1 MIEAIYI
8 APASEAAQ
16 QAVEEADLRAGAG
29 IVGDRYYGA
38 ATGAGEHVT
47 FVEAEE
53 IERYNAEY
61 RQSIRDHA
69 TRRNV
74 VTRGVRLNRL
84 VGRRFVIGQVAFV
97 GIELCEPCRDLGAS
111 LANDTMPA
119 DKVVRAFAHRAGLR
133 ADVVTDGRIAVGM
146 TIEPR
151 AS

>member
-8 APASEAAQ
+8 APASEATQ
-16 QAVEEADLRAGAG
+16 QAVDGVELRAGAG
-29 IVGDRYYGA
+29 IVGDRYYGT

-61 RQSIRDHA
+61 GQTIGANA

-74 VTRGVRLNRL
+74 VTRGVRLNAL
-84 VGRRFVIGQVAFV
+84 VGRRFTIGNVEFV

-111 LANDTMPA
+111 LANDAMPVEQ
-119 DKVVRAFAHRAGLR
+119 VVRAFAHRGGLR

-146 TIEPR
+146 VVEK
-151 AS
+151 